1 MIAGGNHTIMYA
13 ILLVAPVAV
22 PDKIIASRWMLDFID
37 RCHSLASLTPPQ
49 AALGSLPPLGRI
61 LLATFLAGTRKVA
74 LRRMQCYEFA
84 AENAYH
90 TVLLHGRPQG
100 SPLRGLKRILC
111 FKLQLW
117 LSALISRPQNIVIE
131 R

>member
-22 PDKIIASRWMLDFID
+22 PDKIIASRWMLLFFD

-61 LLATFLAGTRKVA
+61 LLGTFLAGTRKVP
-74 LRRMQCYEFA
+74 LRRMQCYGFA
-84 AENAYH
+84 AKMHIKQCYC
-90 TVLLHGRPQG
+90 TGDRKGRPY
-100 SPLRGLKRILC
+100 
-111 FKLQLW
+111 
-117 LSALISRPQNIVIE
+117 AV
-131 R
+131 